1 MRVVV
6 TGAAQGIGRAI
17 ASEFL
22 VHGHE
27 VFGIDLQDGTIESLS
42 YKHYIADVS
51 DEYQLPD
58 IPDVDILV
66 NNAGSWS
73 QNVDNIKNNLESAI
87 LCTEKY
93 ALRPG
98 IKSVVNIVSV
108 SAHNGAEFPRY
119 AASKGGLLT
128 YTKWTAQ
135 EIAKYGAVCNSVSP
149 GGVLTP
155 SNNHIIQSEELY
167 KRVCDETLLGKWAS
181 PKEIAEWVYFMA
193 AVNRSATGQDVIIDN
208 GETVKFN
215 FVW

>member
-1 MRVVV
+1 MKVVV

-27 VFGIDLQDGTIESLS
+27 VFGIDLQDGTIESRS

-155 SNNHIIQSEELY
+155 SNDHIIQSEELY

-181 PKEIAEWVYFMA
+181 TKEIAEWVYFMA

>member
-1 MRVVV
+1 MRVIV

-17 ASEFL
+17 AIEFL
-22 VHGHE
+22 AHGHE
-27 VFGIDLQDGTIESLS
+27 VCGIDLKSGTIESLS

-51 DEYQLPD
+51 EECQLPD

-66 NNAGSWS
+66 NNAGSWD
-73 QNVDNIKNNLESAI
+73 QDVDNIKNNLESAI

-149 GGVLTP
+149 GGVFTA
-155 SNNHIIQSEELY
+155 SNKHIILNKELY
-167 KRVCDETLLGKWAS
+167 KRVCDETLLGKWAE
-181 PKEIAEWVYFMA
+181 PEEIADWVYFMA
-193 AVNRSATGQDVIIDN
+193 AVNQSATGQDVIIDN

>member
-1 MRVVV
+1 MKVVV
-6 TGAAQGIGRAI
+6 TGAARGIGRAI
-17 ASEFL
+17 ANEFL
-22 VHGHE
+22 RHGHE
-27 VFGIDLQDGTIESLS
+27 VFGIDLQVGTLGHRS

-51 DEYQLPD
+51 DEDQLPD

-98 IKSVVNIVSV
+98 IKSVVNVVSV

-149 GGVLTP
+149 GGVLTL
-155 SNNHIIQSEELY
+155 SNKHIIQNEELY
-167 KRVCDETLLGKWAS
+167 KRVCDETLLGKWAG
-181 PKEIAEWVYFMA
+181 PEEIAEWVYFMA
-193 AVNRSATGQDVIIDN
+193 AVNRSATAQDIVIDN
-208 GETVKFN
+208 GEMAKFN

>member
-1 MRVVV
+1 MKVVV

-17 ASEFL
+17 ANEFL

-42 YKHYIADVS
+42 YKHHIADVS
-51 DEYQLPD
+51 DEHQLPD

-135 EIAKYGAVCNSVSP
+135 ELAKYGAVCNSVSP

-181 PKEIAEWVYFMA
+181 TKEIAEWVYFMA

>member
-1 MRVVV
+1 MKVVV

-17 ASEFL
+17 ANEFL
-22 VHGHE
+22 AHGHE
-27 VFGIDLQDGTIESLS
+27 VFGIDLQDGTIEHSS

-73 QNVDNIKNNLESAI
+73 QDVDNIKNNLESAI

-149 GGVLTP
+149 GGVITP
-155 SNNHIIQSEELY
+155 SNNYIIQSDELY
-167 KRVCDETLLGKWAS
+167 KRVCDEALLGKWAAS
-181 PKEIAEWVYFMA
+181 YEIAEWVYFMA

>member
-17 ASEFL
+17 ANEFL
-22 VHGHE
+22 MHGHR
-27 VFGIDLQDGTIESLS
+27 VFGIDLQVGTIDHPK
-42 YKHYIADVS
+42 YTHYLADVS
-51 DEYQLPD
+51 DNSQLPD

-135 EIAKYGAVCNSVSP
+135 EIAKYGAMCNSVSP
-149 GGVLTP
+149 GGVVTP
-155 SNNHIIQSEELY
+155 SNNHIVRSEELY
-167 KRVCDETLLGKWAS
+167 KRVCDETLLGKWAN
-181 PKEIAEWVYFMA
+181 PEEIAEWVYFMA
-193 AVNRSATGQDVIIDN
+193 AVNRSATAQDIVIDN
-208 GETVKFN
+208 GEMAKFN

>member
-1 MRVVV
+1 MKVVV

-17 ASEFL
+17 ANEFL
-22 VHGHE
+22 THGHE
-27 VFGIDLQDGTIESLS
+27 VCGIDLQSGTIDNTN
-42 YKHYIADVS
+42 YKHYVADVS

-73 QNVDNIKNNLESAI
+73 QDVDNIKNNLESAI

-149 GGVLTP
+149 GGVLTS

-167 KRVCDETLLGKWAS
+167 KRVCDETLLGKWAELE
-181 PKEIAEWVYFMA
+181 EIAEWVYFMA
-193 AVNRSATGQDVIIDN
+193 AINRSATGQDIIIDN

>member
-181 PKEIAEWVYFMA
+181 TKEIAEWVYFMA

>member
-51 DEYQLPD
+51 EEGQLPD

-73 QNVDNIKNNLESAI
+73 QDVDNIKNNLESAI

-155 SNNHIIQSEELY
+155 SNDHIIQSEELY

-181 PKEIAEWVYFMA
+181 TKEIAEWVYFMA

>member
-73 QNVDNIKNNLESAI
+73 QNVDNVKNNLESAI

-181 PKEIAEWVYFMA
+181 TKEIAEWVYFMA

>member
-27 VFGIDLQDGTIESLS
+27 VFGIDLQDGTIESRS
-42 YKHYIADVS
+42 YKHYHADVS

-181 PKEIAEWVYFMA
+181 TKEIAEWVYFMA

>member
-27 VFGIDLQDGTIESLS
+27 VFGIDLQDGTIESRS

-181 PKEIAEWVYFMA
+181 TKEIAEWVYFMA

>member
-27 VFGIDLQDGTIESLS
+27 VFGIDLQDGTIESRS

-155 SNNHIIQSEELY
+155 SNDHIIQSEELY

-181 PKEIAEWVYFMA
+181 TKEIAEWVYFMA

>member
-17 ASEFL
+17 ANEFL
-22 VHGHE
+22 AHGHE
-27 VFGIDLQDGTIESLS
+27 VCGIDLQDGTIEHRD

-51 DEYQLPD
+51 DKDQLPY
-58 IPDVDILV
+58 IPYVDILV

-149 GGVLTP
+149 GGVITS

-167 KRVCDETLLGKWAS
+167 KRVCDETLLGKWAT

-193 AVNRSATGQDVIIDN
+193 AVNRSATAQDIVIDN
-208 GETVKFN
+208 GEMAKFN

>member
-1 MRVVV
+1 MKVVV

-17 ASEFL
+17 AEEFL
-22 VHGHE
+22 AHGYE
-27 VFGIDLQDGTIESLS
+27 VCGIDLKSGTIEHSR

-51 DEYQLPD
+51 EGCQLPD

-73 QNVDNIKNNLESAI
+73 QDVDNIKNNLESAI

-135 EIAKYGAVCNSVSP
+135 EIAQYGAVCNSVSP
-149 GGVLTP
+149 GGVVTA
-155 SNNHIIQSEELY
+155 SNKHIIRNEELY
-167 KRVCDETLLGKWAS
+167 KRVCDETLLGKWAI
-181 PKEIAEWVYFMA
+181 PEEIAEWVYFMA
-193 AVNRSATGQDVIIDN
+193 AVNRSATAQDIVIDN
-208 GETVKFN
+208 GEMAKFN

>member
-1 MRVVV
+1 MKVVV

-17 ASEFL
+17 AEEFL
-22 VHGHE
+22 AHGHE
-27 VFGIDLQDGTIESLS
+27 VCGIDLKSETIEHGR

-51 DEYQLPD
+51 EECQLPD

-66 NNAGSWS
+66 NNAGSWA
-73 QNVDNIKNNLESAI
+73 QDVNNIKNNLESAI

-135 EIAKYGAVCNSVSP
+135 EIAQYGAVCNSVSP
-149 GGVLTP
+149 GGVFTA
-155 SNNHIIQSEELY
+155 SNKHIIQNEELY
-167 KRVCDETLLGKWAS
+167 KRVCDETLLGKWAI
-181 PKEIAEWVYFMA
+181 PEEIAEWVYFMA
-193 AVNRSATGQDVIIDN
+193 AVNRSATAQDIVIDN
-208 GETVKFN
+208 GEMAKFN
-215 FVW
+215 FIW

>member
-27 VFGIDLQDGTIESLS
+27 VFGIDLQDGTIESRS
-42 YKHYIADVS
+42 YIHHIADVS

-135 EIAKYGAVCNSVSP
+135 EIARYGAVCNSVSP

-155 SNNHIIQSEELY
+155 SNDHIIQSEELY

-181 PKEIAEWVYFMA
+181 TKEIAEWVYFMA

>member
-17 ASEFL
+17 ANEFL
-22 VHGHE
+22 MHGHE
-27 VFGIDLQDGTIESLS
+27 VFGIDLQVGTLDHHRYI
-42 YKHYIADVS
+42 HYLADVS
-51 DEYQLPD
+51 DKYQLPD
-58 IPDVDILV
+58 ISDVDILV

-98 IKSVVNIVSV
+98 IKAVVNIVSV

-128 YTKWTAQ
+128 YTK
-135 EIAKYGAVCNSVSP
+135 
-149 GGVLTP
+149 
-155 SNNHIIQSEELY
+155 
-167 KRVCDETLLGKWAS
+167 
-181 PKEIAEWVYFMA
+181 
-193 AVNRSATGQDVIIDN
+193 
-208 GETVKFN
+208 
-215 FVW
+215 

>member
-149 GGVLTP
+149 GRVLTP

-181 PKEIAEWVYFMA
+181 TKEIAEWVYFMA

>member
-1 MRVVV
+1 MKVVV

-17 ASEFL
+17 AEEFL

-27 VFGIDLQDGTIESLS
+27 VCGIDLKSGTIEHSR

-51 DEYQLPD
+51 EECQLPD

-66 NNAGSWS
+66 NNAGSWA
-73 QNVDNIKNNLESAI
+73 QDVDNIKNNLESAI

-135 EIAKYGAVCNSVSP
+135 EIAQYGAVCNSVSP
-149 GGVLTP
+149 GGVFTA
-155 SNNHIIQSEELY
+155 SNKHIIQNEELY
-167 KRVCDETLLGKWAS
+167 KRVCDETLLGKWAI
-181 PKEIAEWVYFMA
+181 PEEIAEWVYFTA
-193 AVNRSATGQDVIIDN
+193 AVNRSATAQDIVIDN
-208 GETVKFN
+208 GEMAKFN

>member
-181 PKEIAEWVYFMA
+181 TKEIAAWVYFMA

>member
-27 VFGIDLQDGTIESLS
+27 VFGIDLQDGTIESRS

-167 KRVCDETLLGKWAS
+167 ERVCDETLLGKWAS
-181 PKEIAEWVYFMA
+181 TKEIAEWVYFMA

>member
-17 ASEFL
+17 AIEFL
-22 VHGHE
+22 AHGHE
-27 VFGIDLQDGTIESLS
+27 VCGIDLKSGTIESLS

-51 DEYQLPD
+51 EECQLPD

-66 NNAGSWS
+66 NNAGSWD
-73 QNVDNIKNNLESAI
+73 QDVDNIKNNLESAI

-149 GGVLTP
+149 GGVFTA
-155 SNNHIIQSEELY
+155 SNKHIILNKELY
-167 KRVCDETLLGKWAS
+167 KRVCDETLLGKWAE
-181 PKEIAEWVYFMA
+181 PEEIADWVYFMA
-193 AVNRSATGQDVIIDN
+193 AVNQSATGQDVIIDN

>member
-1 MRVVV
+1 MKVVV

-17 ASEFL
+17 TEEFL
-22 VHGHE
+22 AHGHE
-27 VFGIDLQDGTIESLS
+27 VCGIDLKSGTIEHSR
-42 YKHYIADVS
+42 YKHYTADVS
-51 DEYQLPD
+51 EECQLPD

-66 NNAGSWS
+66 NNAGSWA
-73 QNVDNIKNNLESAI
+73 QDVDNIKNNLESAI

-135 EIAKYGAVCNSVSP
+135 EIAQYGAVCNSVSP
-149 GGVLTP
+149 GGVFTA
-155 SNNHIIQSEELY
+155 SNKHIIQNEELY
-167 KRVCDETLLGKWAS
+167 KRVCDETLLGKWAI
-181 PKEIAEWVYFMA
+181 PEEIAEWVYFMA
-193 AVNRSATGQDVIIDN
+193 AVNRSATAQDIVIDN
-208 GETVKFN
+208 GELAKFN

>member
-1 MRVVV
+1 MKVVV

-17 ASEFL
+17 AEEFL
-22 VHGHE
+22 AHGHE
-27 VFGIDLQDGTIESLS
+27 VCGIDLKSEMIEHSR
-42 YKHYIADVS
+42 YKHYTADVS
-51 DEYQLPD
+51 EECQLPD

-66 NNAGSWS
+66 NNAGSWA
-73 QNVDNIKNNLESAI
+73 QDVDNIKNNLESAI

-135 EIAKYGAVCNSVSP
+135 EIAQYGAVCNSVSP
-149 GGVLTP
+149 GGVFTA
-155 SNNHIIQSEELY
+155 SNKHIIQNEELY
-167 KRVCDETLLGKWAS
+167 KRVCDETLLGKWAI
-181 PKEIAEWVYFMA
+181 PEEIAEWVYFMA
-193 AVNRSATGQDVIIDN
+193 AVNRSATAQDIVIDN
-208 GETVKFN
+208 GEMAKFN

>member
-17 ASEFL
+17 ANEFL
-22 VHGHE
+22 AHGHE

-51 DEYQLPD
+51 DKDQLPD

-181 PKEIAEWVYFMA
+181 TKEIAEWVYFMA

>member
-1 MRVVV
+1 MKVVV

-17 ASEFL
+17 AEEFL
-22 VHGHE
+22 AHGHE
-27 VFGIDLQDGTIESLS
+27 VCGIDLKSETIEHGR

-51 DEYQLPD
+51 EECQLPD

-66 NNAGSWS
+66 NNAGSWA
-73 QNVDNIKNNLESAI
+73 QDVNNIKNNLESAI

-135 EIAKYGAVCNSVSP
+135 EIARYGAVCNSVSP
-149 GGVLTP
+149 GGVFTA
-155 SNNHIIQSEELY
+155 SNKHIIQNEELY
-167 KRVCDETLLGKWAS
+167 KRVCDETLLGKWAI
-181 PKEIAEWVYFMA
+181 PEEIAEWVYFMA
-193 AVNRSATGQDVIIDN
+193 AVNRSATAQDIVIDN
-208 GETVKFN
+208 GEMAKFN

>member
-149 GGVLTP
+149 GGVFTP

-181 PKEIAEWVYFMA
+181 TKEIAEWVYFMA

>member
-17 ASEFL
+17 ANEFL

-27 VFGIDLQDGTIESLS
+27 VFGIDLQDGTIEHRD

-51 DEYQLPD
+51 DEDQLPY
-58 IPDVDILV
+58 IPYVDILI
-66 NNAGSWS
+66 NNAGSWD
-73 QNVDNIKNNLESAI
+73 QDVDNIKNNLESAI

-149 GGVLTP
+149 GGVITP

-167 KRVCDETLLGKWAS
+167 KRVCDETLLGKWAT
-181 PKEIAEWVYFMA
+181 PEEIAEWVYFMA
-193 AVNRSATGQDVIIDN
+193 AVNRSATAQDVVIDN
-208 GETVKFN
+208 GEMAKFN

>member
-1 MRVVV
+1 MKVVV

-17 ASEFL
+17 AEEFL

-27 VFGIDLQDGTIESLS
+27 VCGIDLKSGAIEHSR

-51 DEYQLPD
+51 EECQLPD
-58 IPDVDILV
+58 ISDVDILV
-66 NNAGSWS
+66 NNAGSWA
-73 QNVDNIKNNLESAI
+73 QDVDNIKNNLESAI

-135 EIAKYGAVCNSVSP
+135 EIAQYGAVCNSVSP
-149 GGVLTP
+149 GGVFTA
-155 SNNHIIQSEELY
+155 SNKHIIQNEELY
-167 KRVCDETLLGKWAS
+167 KRVCDETLLGKWAI
-181 PKEIAEWVYFMA
+181 PEEIAEWVYFMA
-193 AVNRSATGQDVIIDN
+193 AVNRSATAQDIVIDN
-208 GETVKFN
+208 GEMAKFN

>member
-155 SNNHIIQSEELY
+155 SNNHIIQSGELY

-181 PKEIAEWVYFMA
+181 TKEIAEWVYFMA

>member
-1 MRVVV
+1 MKVVV

-17 ASEFL
+17 ANEFL
-22 VHGHE
+22 MHGHE
-27 VFGIDLQDGTIESLS
+27 VCGIDLQGGTIDNPN
-42 YKHYIADVS
+42 YKHYVADVS

-73 QNVDNIKNNLESAI
+73 QDVDNIKNNLESAI

-149 GGVLTP
+149 GGVITP

-167 KRVCDETLLGKWAS
+167 KRVCDETLLGKWAY

-193 AVNRSATGQDVIIDN
+193 AVNNSATGQDIIIDN

>member
-1 MRVVV
+1 MKVVV
-6 TGAAQGIGRAI
+6 TGSAQGIGRAI
-17 ASEFL
+17 ADKFL
-22 VHGHE
+22 TRGHK
-27 VFGIDLQDGTIESLS
+27 VFGIDLRDGTIEHHN
-42 YKHYIADVS
+42 YRHYIADVS
-51 DEYQLPD
+51 EEYQLPD

-73 QNVDNIKNNLESAI
+73 QDVDNIKNNLESAI

-149 GGVLTP
+149 GGVITP
-155 SNNHIIQSEELY
+155 SNNHIIQSKELY
-167 KRVCDETLLGKWAS
+167 KRVCDETLLGKWAT
-181 PKEIAEWVYFMA
+181 PKEIAQWVYFMA

>member
-1 MRVVV
+1 MKVVV

-17 ASEFL
+17 AEEFL
-22 VHGHE
+22 AHGHE
-27 VFGIDLQDGTIESLS
+27 VCGIDLKSGTIEHSR
-42 YKHYIADVS
+42 YKHYTADVS
-51 DEYQLPD
+51 EECQLPD

-66 NNAGSWS
+66 NNAGSWA
-73 QNVDNIKNNLESAI
+73 QDVDNIKNNLESAI

-135 EIAKYGAVCNSVSP
+135 EIAQYGAVCNSVSP
-149 GGVLTP
+149 GGVFTA
-155 SNNHIIQSEELY
+155 SNKHIIRNEELY
-167 KRVCDETLLGKWAS
+167 KRVCDETLLGKWAI
-181 PKEIAEWVYFMA
+181 PEEIAEWVYFMA
-193 AVNRSATGQDVIIDN
+193 AVNRSATAQDIVIDN
-208 GETVKFN
+208 GEMAKFN

>member
-1 MRVVV
+1 MKVVV
-6 TGAAQGIGRAI
+6 TGAAKGIGRAI
-17 ASEFL
+17 ANEFL

-27 VFGIDLQDGTIESLS
+27 VFGIDMQSGTIAHSR

-51 DEYQLPD
+51 EECQLPD

-66 NNAGSWS
+66 NNAGSWD
-73 QNVDNIKNNLESAI
+73 QDVDNIKNNLESAI

-135 EIAKYGAVCNSVSP
+135 EIAQYGAVCNSVSP
-149 GGVLTP
+149 GGVFTA
-155 SNNHIIQSEELY
+155 SNKHIIQNKELY
-167 KRVCDETLLGKWAS
+167 KRVCDETLLGKWAT
-181 PKEIAEWVYFMA
+181 PEEIAEWVYFMA

>member
-1 MRVVV
+1 MKVVV

-17 ASEFL
+17 ANEFL

-42 YKHYIADVS
+42 YKHHIADVS
-51 DEYQLPD
+51 DEHQLPD

-167 KRVCDETLLGKWAS
+167 QRVCDETLLGKWAS

>member
-58 IPDVDILV
+58 ILDVDILV

-181 PKEIAEWVYFMA
+181 TKEIAEWVYFMA

>member
-1 MRVVV
+1 MKVVV